1 MPNDPTAPPGAIIDV
16 RCDCVRAF
24 FTDLH
29 ALCKEYGIAT
39 LRIDNLHA
47 TEGLHPDVR
56 GVLVLGGD
64 PKSADDAG
72 YTNVFI
78 DMRTAPT
85 PAAAG
90 VEPLRPDASPA
101 GFTARIQKP

>member
-1 MPNDPTAPPGAIIDV
+1 MPNDRTTPPGAIIDT
-16 RCDCVRAF
+16 RADVRAF

-56 GVLVLGGD
+56 GALVLGGA
-64 PKSADDAG
+64 PKPADAAG
-72 YTNVFI
+72 YVNIVV
-78 DMRTAPT
+78 DMRTSPT
-85 PAAAG
+85 PAAVG
-90 VEPLRPDASPA
+90 VEPMRAGAVPA
-101 GFTARIQKP
+101 IFTTRADKT